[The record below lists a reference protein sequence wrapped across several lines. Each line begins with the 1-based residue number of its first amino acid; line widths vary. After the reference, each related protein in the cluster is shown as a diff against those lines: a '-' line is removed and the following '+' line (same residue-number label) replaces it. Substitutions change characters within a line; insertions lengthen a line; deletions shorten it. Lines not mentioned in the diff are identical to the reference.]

1 MCFFRSFH
9 AGTWGKINCRSF
21 VQPEE
26 AAAKGEH
33 QKHGWTN
40 EKDRRTNTN
49 THARD
54 AHTQTN
60 SSCDDEARDVGKI
73 CLPLALLLLRSGD
86 TNLFINSKL
95 RTTDWGSPKHTA
107 ANLCPF
113 RRGQTLLL
121 ASSPPAFP
129 LFFSRFLHSVCF
141 GRGVSAAAVV
151 CCAVDQHFL
160 DVPKAPKTRIFQ
172 LFSTRCPSTGPCPS
186 ISHSAVLFSMRT
198 FWIIRNIFVLAPKT
212 RHIFKKLWVNSV
224 PAGGLVCWGEI
235 RRREGRIFS
244 FAASGH
250 TKSART

>member
-1 MCFFRSFH
+1 MFASRS
-9 AGTWGKINCRSF
+9 
-21 VQPEE
+21 
-26 AAAKGEH
+26 AAAANWRHKLIYKLKTPDDGLGEP
-33 QKHGWTN
+33 QAHGSESLPISTGA
-40 EKDRRTNTN
+40 DT
-49 THARD
+49 
-54 AHTQTN
+54 
-60 SSCDDEARDVGKI
+60 SSGF
-73 CLPLALLLLRSGD
+73 LSSSL
-86 TNLFINSKL
+86 
-95 RTTDWGSPKHTA
+95 SP
-107 ANLCPF
+107 
-113 RRGQTLLL
+113 
-121 ASSPPAFP
+121 
-129 LFFSRFLHSVCF
+129 FFSRFLHSVCF

-235 RRREGRIFS
+235 RRREGQISS